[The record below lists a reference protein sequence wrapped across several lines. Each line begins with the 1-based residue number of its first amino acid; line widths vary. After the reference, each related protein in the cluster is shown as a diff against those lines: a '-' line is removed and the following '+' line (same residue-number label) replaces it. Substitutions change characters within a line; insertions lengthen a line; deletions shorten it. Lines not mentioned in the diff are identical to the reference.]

1 MRSIEPDFALTTRE
15 VSGVDGEK
23 KMSAG
28 SANNLSGHRHE
39 PNFLAFSTDPAATR
53 SISSPS
59 REITHMDKKGR
70 RAQEEV
76 ELAEAELQVLKQELV
91 VQHLIDTGEPTD
103 EAQELLERVRAVA
116 KALAEERP
124 PSDQSDGQERQT

>member
-1 MRSIEPDFALTTRE
+1 
-15 VSGVDGEK
+15 
-23 KMSAG
+23 
-28 SANNLSGHRHE
+28 
-39 PNFLAFSTDPAATR
+39 
-53 SISSPS
+53 
-59 REITHMDKKGR
+59 MDKKGR

-103 EAQELLERVRAVA
+103 EAQELLEQVPAVA

-124 PSDQSDGQERQT
+124 PSDQSDGQEGQT

>member
-1 MRSIEPDFALTTRE
+1 MRPIEPAFALTTRE

-39 PNFLAFSTDPAATR
+39 PKFLAFSTDPAGNK

-59 REITHMDKKGR
+59 REITQGR

-103 EAQELLERVRAVA
+103 EAQELLEGLRAVA

-124 PSDQSDGQERQT
+124 HSDRSDGEERQT